1 MIAVW
6 LALQCAVDVAHG
18 HSSSNSY
25 LSIGVEDGTL
35 RMRWDI
41 ALRDL
46 ELAVGLDRDGD
57 GSITWGELRAREDEV
72 VRYALSRLSIDTA
85 AGPCRLPAPVLLVS
99 DLSDG
104 AYAVIRSTLACAE
117 VAPPDRISIGYRLLF
132 DIDARH
138 RALVRF
144 GSGSNISTAV
154 MTPERPVQSLQLTTT
169 SAWKEFT
176 PYLTEGVWHIWKG
189 LDHVLFLLSLLLPV
203 VYVAV
208 REGGR
213 RVLLPAAA
221 MRPVLIDVFR
231 IVTAFTLAHSV
242 TLTLAALQLV
252 ILPPRLVESA
262 IALSVVLAAANNLGL
277 WIIETRWTVA
287 FTFGLIHGFGFANSL
302 QDLGLASGQ
311 LVPALLGFNLGVEV
325 GQLAI
330 VAVFVPTAFLLRRT
344 RFYRTAVLAGGS
356 VIVIC
361 LASIWL
367 VERSFDFPIFD
378 LVMK

>member
-1 MIAVW
+1 
-6 LALQCAVDVAHG
+6 
-18 HSSSNSY
+18 
-25 LSIGVEDGTL
+25 
-35 RMRWDI
+35 
-41 ALRDL
+41 
-46 ELAVGLDRDGD
+46 
-57 GSITWGELRAREDEV
+57 
-72 VRYALSRLSIDTA
+72 
-85 AGPCRLPAPVLLVS
+85 
-99 DLSDG
+99 
-104 AYAVIRSTLACAE
+104 
-117 VAPPDRISIGYRLLF
+117 
-132 DIDARH
+132 
-138 RALVRF
+138 
-144 GSGSNISTAV
+144 

-176 PYLTEGVWHIWKG
+176 SYLTEGVWHIWRG

-277 WIIETRWTVA
+277 WIIETRWTMA
-287 FTFGLIHGFGFANSL
+287 FAFGLIHGFGFANAL
-302 QDLGLASGQ
+302 KDLGLASGQ
-311 LVPALLGFNLGVEV
+311 FVPALLGFNLGVEV

-344 RFYRTAVLAGGS
+344 SLYRKAVLAGGS
-356 VIVIC
+356 VVVIC

-378 LVMK
+378 LGLK